1 MVISGRFMF
10 NLRVGGV
17 VSFSI
22 TLKSELWK
30 ELSPGT
36 FHLNIS
42 DGANF
47 HSSWNLTA
55 CNIARITATD

>member
-1 MVISGRFMF
+1 MF
-10 NLRVGGV
+10 NLRALGV

-30 ELSPGT
+30 EFSSGT

-42 DGANF
+42 DETHF

-55 CNIARITATD
+55 CNIAKITATD

>member
-1 MVISGRFMF
+1 MF
-10 NLRVGGV
+10 NLRVRGV

-22 TLKSELWK
+22 TKSELWK